1 MEISLTIQ
9 KKLYLVCGT
18 SVLVSVV
25 ATALSVWAMQRM
37 SAVVNDLSQRS
48 EDATFYAGQIDT
60 ITSDMQAQQRGMLM
74 RRYAGQDD
82 ASNKLI
88 DDNVASLASIHK
100 FVDLYKPLVRDPAAL
115 AKLQVVD
122 DNLATVDRLNQTFL
136 DQVRAKDLESAV
148 KSLDAGLAHATDNAS
163 SAGAELLDLQ
173 QKSAHT
179 SGLEN
184 IAEAARDNWLILFT
198 LVPILA
204 LGVVLAFTIRSLASQ
219 LRASAFDLAASAD
232 QITAAASQVA
242 QSSQSLAQGASE
254 QAATIQETSAASAQ
268 INSMAQRATDS
279 ARSTAEMVTR
289 SQEGSEQTNSSLD
302 RMIVAM
308 DGINSSSLKISKIIK
323 VIDEIA
329 FQTNILALNA
339 AVEAA
344 RAGEAGMGF
353 AVVADEVRS
362 LAQRCAQ
369 AAKDTADLIDESV
382 QRSGEGRSTV
392 EIVAQAT
399 RTITADAG
407 KIKVLIDEISL
418 GSQEQS
424 RGIEQITRSIQQLET
439 VTQGNAAGA
448 EQSAAAAQQLTA
460 QAESMRDS
468 VRRLRSLVVSSSYPA
483 AA

>member
-1 MEISLTIQ
+1 MTIQ
-9 KKLYLVCGT
+9 KKLYLAFGS

-37 SAVVNDLSQRS
+37 TAVITDLSQRS
-48 EDATFYAGQIDT
+48 EDATYYAGQIDT
-60 ITSDMQAQQRGMLM
+60 ITSDMQAEQRGMLM

-100 FVDLYKPLVRDPAAL
+100 FVDLYKPLVRDPAVL
-115 AKLQVVD
+115 AKLQVVS
-122 DNLATVDRLNQTFL
+122 DNLATVDRLNGAFL

-148 KSLDAGLAHATDNAS
+148 KSLDAGLAQATDTAS
-163 SAGAELLDLQ
+163 AAGADLLDLQ
-173 QKSAHT
+173 QKFAHA
-179 SGLEN
+179 SGLESV
-184 IAEAARDNWLILFT
+184 AEAARANWMIFCM

-204 LGVVLAFTIRSLASQ
+204 LGVVLAFTIRSLARQ
-219 LRASAFDLAASAD
+219 LQESALELAASAD

-254 QAATIQETSAASAQ
+254 QAATIEETSAASAQ

-279 ARSTAEMVTR
+279 ARSTAEMVSR
-289 SQEGSEQTNSSLD
+289 SQEGSKQTNSSLE
-302 RMIVAM
+302 RMINAM
-308 DGINSSSLKISKIIK
+308 DGINSSSQKISKIIK

-369 AAKDTADLIDESV
+369 AAKDTAALIEESV

-392 EIVAQAT
+392 DVVAQST
-399 RTITADAG
+399 RNITADSDRI
-407 KIKVLIDEISL
+407 KILIDEISL
-418 GSQEQS
+418 GSEEQS
-424 RGIEQITRSIQQLET
+424 RGIEQIARSIQQLET

-448 EQSAAAAQQLTA
+448 EQSAAAAEQLNA
-460 QAESMRDS
+460 QAESMREA
-468 VRRLRSLVVSSSYPA
+468 VRRLRSLVVADHYATA
-483 AA
+483 A